1 MTAVDV
7 RLATVDGSVTVKVS
21 GRPFGGRVCA
31 TTEVGNTRYQINN
44 RRQEIPFFE
53 SFRAVRQHLLWPN

>member
-31 TTEVGNTRYQINN
+31 TTDGGKVQQDAPRGVVPTHGT
-44 RRQEIPFFE
+44 P
-53 SFRAVRQHLLWPN
+53 